1 MKHLAIFTLAST
13 KDIFSG
19 KKKVDGRF
27 SKVKIPPFGKVCAGD
42 IVLMKVS
49 GEKIVGQFLVDR
61 VISFDHPRAEEFE
74 FLRKKYGREMTM
86 PDSFWLAHEKVNYLT
101 LMFIQNVTKFI
112 IAPEV
117 PKRDLRPWVVL
128 EEN

>member
-1 MKHLAIFTLAST
+1 MAKHLAIYTLAST

-19 KKKVDGRF
+19 AKKIDGRF
-27 SKVKIPPFGKVCAGD
+27 SVVKIPPFGKVSAGD

-61 VISFDHPRAEEFE
+61 VISFDRPRAEEFE
-74 FLRKKYGREMTM
+74 LLRKKYARDMAM
-86 PDSFWLAHEKVNYLT
+86 PASFWLAHEKVNYLT
-101 LMFIQNVTKFI
+101 LMFIKTVTKFI
-112 IAPEV
+112 VEPQF

-128 EEN
+128 D